1 MAAPRNVEYYIS
13 RISGYAKNTIR
24 LQPVA
29 QKTEFLSG
37 DVIVFR
43 LPTNAIIDLHTLTLA
58 FDLGI
63 VTTQSVSD
71 AASEGFA
78 KPPRYSEAL
87 FRRVDVTAG
96 GVQVGLGSLTDY
108 GSAFSFLGMNT
119 LSKEKHDELNVLE
132 LGGGGRFIANKN
144 DTISN
149 YNVIGSGNPLTG
161 ATVGPVLFPEAG
173 TNATVTRWQ
182 RVHTSMWL
190 GVLGGAYMR
199 FLDTNLMPDVEIRLT
214 VARDTVLITPPNTTA
229 ASIKMSGPNMTMETI
244 SFGDNTYEQMVEARL
259 STGEPIVIPF
269 INWASFETSATVPNA
284 PPVTGAAAL
293 NFDYTYGTTSS
304 LGTVQHQF
312 TIATQS
318 LNAVYGTLRAGD
330 YDSIVDPRVTHV
342 TSYITPAQE
351 TARAAGT
358 AHGSTQDAWYSGL
371 FLYPSKRLFN
381 DLYTSYYYR
390 FNAFDTQQPQNN
402 QLTSKFED
410 YSTDV
415 TFPQSA
421 ATTIGAAK
429 FQMTIDSKMYPQYL
443 ADVADCYALTKNSFD
458 GNGGNRDFAG
468 LFSSLKSWSGNAFCL
483 GISLDHNGEDNLR
496 DRLVSGLK

>member
-29 QKTEFLSG
+29 QKTEFLAG

-63 VTTQSVSD
+63 TTTGSGISV
-71 AASEGFA
+71 ASEGLA
-78 KPPRYSEAL
+78 KPPRYSESL

-119 LSKEKHDELNVLE
+119 LSKEKHEELNVLE
-132 LGGGGRFIANKN
+132 LGGGGRFLANKN
-144 DTISN
+144 DSIAN
-149 YNVIGSGNPLTG
+149 YNVTSAGPPTG
-161 ATVGPVLFPEAG
+161 ATVGPTLFPSGSTGAAG
-173 TNATVTRWQ
+173 TSVTKWQ

-214 VARDTVLITPPNTTA
+214 VARDTVLMLPPTSTA
-229 ASIKMSGPNMTMETI
+229 ALMRMSGPNMTMETI

-269 INWASFETSATVPNA
+269 INWASFETAATVPNA
-284 PPVTGAAAL
+284 NPATGAVTF
-293 NFDYTYGTTSS
+293 NYDYSYGPTSS
-304 LGTVQHQF
+304 LGTVTHQF

-318 LNAVYGTLRAGD
+318 LNAVYATLRAGD
-330 YDSIVDPRVTHV
+330 YDSLADPRVTHV
-342 TSYITPAQE
+342 TSYLTQAQE
-351 TARAAGT
+351 GVRGLNTT
-358 AHGSTQDAWYSGL
+358 AHGDPAEPNAWYSGYP
-371 FLYPSKRLFN
+371 LYAPKRLYN

-390 FNAFDTQQPQNN
+390 FNAFDTIQPQNN
-402 QLTSKFED
+402 QLTSKYED
-410 YSTDV
+410 YSVDIDTIA
-415 TFPQSA
+415 TNPQLSTSA
-421 ATTIGAAK
+421 AGTIGAAK
-429 FQMTIDSKMYPQYL
+429 FQMTIDSKM
-443 ADVADCYALTKNSFD
+443 
-458 GNGGNRDFAG
+458 
-468 LFSSLKSWSGNAFCL
+468 
-483 GISLDHNGEDNLR
+483 
-496 DRLVSGLK
+496 